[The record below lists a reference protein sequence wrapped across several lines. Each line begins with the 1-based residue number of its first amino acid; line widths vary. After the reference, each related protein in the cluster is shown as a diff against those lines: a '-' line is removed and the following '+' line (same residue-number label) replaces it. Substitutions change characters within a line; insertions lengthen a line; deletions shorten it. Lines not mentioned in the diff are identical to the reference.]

1 MASLAE
7 LARLRTDLDGQPL
20 AHLQRLVG
28 SWGLLADFCFADLLL
43 YAPVRGADE
52 AESFIILGQ
61 IRPATTQT
69 VYRSDWVG
77 TVVSAE
83 ERPLVANSY
92 RSGEIVESTVEIP
105 GLKEQVRVLAIP
117 VRSGGD
123 VVAVMTRESA
133 LTFGRQPGELER
145 TYVEI
150 FNRFA
155 RMISAGVFPFS
166 SDEHEPEEA
175 PRVGDG
181 VLLLDAQARV
191 VYTSPNAVS
200 ALHRVGVHANT
211 EGMRLGDLGLD
222 DSFVAKAFARPAPAI
237 EELEQGPEITVLIRC
252 IPLLE
257 QGEVSGAVV
266 LLRDISE
273 LRRRDRLLL
282 SKDATI
288 REIHHRVKNNLQTIS
303 SLLRLQGRRL
313 ASPEAKAA
321 IEESV
326 RRVRSIAL
334 VHEILSREAGEDVP
348 FVEIVR
354 PVCRMVEEAFH
365 TPDRPVRCLV
375 EGDAGNLPA
384 QVATP
389 LAVVLNELLQNAFDH
404 AYPENK
410 ELDGGQ
416 VVLWLARSPNE
427 VVVRVVDDGAGLPD
441 GFDLESSTG
450 LGLSIVRTLV
460 TSELA
465 GTIELRAG
473 DGPPDRPGT
482 VVELRLPLVAS
493 ADEAR

>member
-7 LARLRTDLDGQPL
+7 LARLRTDLDGHDL

-28 SWGLLADFCFADLLL
+28 AWGLLADFCFADLLL
-43 YAPVRGADE
+43 WAPVRNAPN
-52 AESFIILGQ
+52 ESFIILGQ

-77 TVVSAE
+77 TVVTND
-83 ERPLVANSY
+83 ERPLVANSF
-92 RSGEIVESTVEIP
+92 RSGEIVEATEENVS
-105 GLKEQVRVLAIP
+105 LKEQVRVLAIP
-117 VRSGGD
+117 VRSDGEVIG
-123 VVAVMTRESA
+123 VVTRESA

-145 TYVEI
+145 TYVEV

-155 RMISAGVFPFS
+155 RMIAAGTFPFAT
-166 SDEHEPEEA
+166 DDPEPEEA

-181 VLLLDAQARV
+181 VMLLDGQGRV

-211 EGMRLGDLGLD
+211 EGMRLGQLGLD
-222 DSFVAKAFARPAPAI
+222 EGIVHTSFALPGPVT
-237 EELEQGPEITVLIRC
+237 EEVEQGPEITVLFRC

-257 QGEVSGAVV
+257 QDEVSGAVV

-313 ASPEAKAA
+313 AIPEAKAA

-404 AYPENK
+404 AYPEGK
-410 ELDGGQ
+410 EIDGAE
-416 VVLWLARSPNE
+416 VVLDLRRKDAE
-427 VVVRVVDDGAGLPD
+427 LFVQVADDGVGLPA
-441 GFDLESSTG
+441 GFSLEASTG

-460 TSELA
+460 TSEL
-465 GTIELRAG
+465 G
-473 DGPPDRPGT
+473 
-482 VVELRLPLVAS
+482 
-493 ADEAR
+493 

>member
-1 MASLAE
+1 MTSLPE
-7 LARLRTDLDGQPL
+7 LARLRTDLDGAQL

-28 SWGLLADFCFADLLL
+28 SGGLLADFCFADLLL
-43 YAPVRGADE
+43 YAPERKSEPGRFV
-52 AESFIILGQ
+52 ILGQ

-77 TVVSAE
+77 TVVTDD
-83 ERPLVANSY
+83 ERPIVASSF
-92 RSGEIVESTVEIP
+92 RLGEIVEGTVVIE
-105 GLKEQVRVLAIP
+105 GLKEEVRVLAIP
-117 VRSGGD
+117 VRLDGEVIG
-123 VVAVMTRESA
+123 VLTRESA

-145 TYVEI
+145 TYVDI

-155 RMISAGVFPFS
+155 RMIAAGTYPFDT
-166 SDEHEPEEA
+166 DEPEPEEA

-181 VLLLDAQARV
+181 VMLLDAQRRV
-191 VYTSPNAVS
+191 VYRSPNAVS

-211 EGMRLGDLGLD
+211 EGMRLGEVGLD
-222 DSFVAKAFARPAPAI
+222 ESPVLTAFSLPGPVTD
-237 EELEQGPEITVLIRC
+237 EVESGPEISVLFRC
-252 IPLLE
+252 IPLVE
-257 QGEVSGAVV
+257 QNEVSGAVL

-288 REIHHRVKNNLQTIS
+288 REIRHRVKNNLQTIS

-348 FVEIVR
+348 FADIVR

-365 TPDRPVRCLV
+365 SPERPVRCQV
-375 EGDAGNLPA
+375 DGDVGHLLA
-384 QVATP
+384 QIATP

-404 AYPENK
+404 AYPEEK
-410 ELDGGQ
+410 ELDRGQ
-416 VVLWLARSPNE
+416 VI
-427 VVVRVVDDGAGLPD
+427 VRLQRNDELLVQVIDDGAGLPD
-441 GFDLESSTG
+441 GFDLERSTG

-460 TSELA
+460 TSELGGSIRLWSGE
-465 GTIELRAG
+465 GTT
-473 DGPPDRPGT
+473 DRPGT
-482 VVELRLPLVAS
+482 IAELRIPLRG
-493 ADEAR
+493 EPE

>member
-7 LARLRTDLDGQPL
+7 LARLRTDLDGPQL

-43 YAPVRGADE
+43 YAPERRGSSE
-52 AESFIILGQ
+52 HFVILGQ

-77 TVVSAE
+77 TTVSDE
-83 ERPLVANSY
+83 ERPIVASSY
-92 RSGEIVESTVEIP
+92 RLGEIVEGTVTVHSLREEI
-105 GLKEQVRVLAIP
+105 RVLAIP
-117 VRSGGD
+117 VRVDGEVIG
-123 VVAVMTRESA
+123 VLTRESA

-145 TYVEI
+145 TYVDI

-155 RMISAGVFPFS
+155 RMIAAGTFPF
-166 SDEHEPEEA
+166 DTDDPEPEEA

-181 VLLLDAQARV
+181 VLLLDGQRRV

-211 EGMRLGDLGLD
+211 EGMRFGQLGLD
-222 DSFVAKAFARPAPAI
+222 DAPVIAAYALPGPVTD
-237 EELEQGPEITVLIRC
+237 EVEVGPEISVLFRC
-252 IPLLE
+252 IPLVE
-257 QGEVSGAVV
+257 QNDVSGAVV
-266 LLRDISE
+266 LVRDISE

-313 ASPEAKAA
+313 ASREAKAA

-348 FVEIVR
+348 FADIVR

-365 TPDRPVRCLV
+365 SPERPVRCRV
-375 EGDAGNLPA
+375 EGDVGHLPA

-404 AYPENK
+404 AYPEEK
-410 ELDGGQ
+410 DLDGGE
-416 VVLWLARSPNE
+416 VIVRLERSDELE
-427 VVVRVVDDGAGLPD
+427 VQVVDDGAGLPD
-441 GFDLESSTG
+441 GFDLDHSTG

-460 TSELA
+460 TSELGGSIRLWSGE
-465 GTIELRAG
+465 GTT
-473 DGPPDRPGT
+473 DRPGT
-482 VVELRLPLVAS
+482 VAELRIPLRG
-493 ADEAR
+493 DGE

>member
-1 MASLAE
+1 VASLAE
-7 LARLRTDLDGQPL
+7 LARLRTDVDGPSL
-20 AHLQRLVG
+20 AHLQRLVAT
-28 SWGLLADFCFADLLL
+28 WGLLADFCFADLLL
-43 YAPVRGADE
+43 YAPVRGDVD
-52 AESFIILGQ
+52 ESFIILGQ

-77 TVVSAE
+77 TVVTAQ
-83 ERPLVANSY
+83 ERPLVANSF
-92 RSGEIVESTVEIP
+92 RSGEIVEATVEIA

-117 VRSGGD
+117 VRWNGE
-123 VVAVMTRESA
+123 VVGVVTRESA

-145 TYVEI
+145 VYVEI

-155 RMISAGVFPFS
+155 RMIAAGVFPFQT
-166 SDEHEPEEA
+166 DEAEPEEA

-181 VLLLDAQARV
+181 VMLLDSLGRV

-211 EGMRLGDLGLD
+211 EGMRLGELGLD
-222 DSFVAKAFARPAPAI
+222 ETPVRQAFAIPGPVT
-237 EELEQGPEITVLIRC
+237 EELEQGPEITVLFRC

-257 QGEVSGAVV
+257 QDEVSGAVV

-313 ASPEAKAA
+313 ESPEAKAA

-365 TPDRPVRCLV
+365 TPDRPVHCRV
-375 EGDAGNLPA
+375 DGDAGNLPA

-404 AYPENK
+404 AYPERN
-410 ELDGGQ
+410 DIVSGD
-416 VVLWLARSPNE
+416 VVLRLQRGIGRL
-427 VVVRVVDDGAGLPD
+427 VVQVVDDGAGLPA
-441 GFDLESSTG
+441 GFDLEKSMG

-460 TSELA
+460 TSELG

-473 DGPPDRPGT
+473 EGDGDRPGT
-482 VVELRLPLVAS
+482 TVELVIPLDG
-493 ADEAR
+493 DER

>member
-7 LARLRTDLDGQPL
+7 LARLRTDVDGQQL

-28 SWGLLADFCFADLLL
+28 TWGLLADFCFADLLL
-43 YAPVRGADE
+43 YVPVRGDD
-52 AESFIILGQ
+52 ESFIILGQ

-77 TVVSAE
+77 TVVTAE
-83 ERPLVANSY
+83 ERPLVANSF
-92 RSGEIVESTVEIP
+92 RSGEIVEATVEIT

-117 VRSGGD
+117 VRWNGEVIG
-123 VVAVMTRESA
+123 VATRESA

-145 TYVEI
+145 VYVEI

-155 RMISAGVFPFS
+155 RMIAAGVFPFPT
-166 SDEHEPEEA
+166 DEPEPEEA

-181 VLLLDAQARV
+181 VMLLNEQARV

-211 EGMRLGDLGLD
+211 EGMRLGELGLD
-222 DSFVAKAFARPAPAI
+222 ETPIQRAFSMPGPVT
-237 EELEQGPEITVLIRC
+237 EELEQGPEITVLLRC

-257 QGEVSGAVV
+257 RSEVSGAVV

-288 REIHHRVKNNLQTIS
+288 QEIHHRVKNNLQTIS

-313 ASPEAKAA
+313 ESPEAKAA

-365 TPDRPVRCLV
+365 TPDRPVRCRV
-375 EGDAGNLPA
+375 DGDAGNLPA

-404 AYPENK
+404 AYPEHK
-410 ELDGGQ
+410 DIGGGE
-416 VVLWLARSPNE
+416 VVLDLQRESGQLT
-427 VVVRVVDDGAGLPD
+427 VRVVDDGAGLPD
-441 GFDLESSTG
+441 GFDLEHSMG

-460 TSELA
+460 TSELG
-465 GTIELRAG
+465 GTIELRSG
-473 DGPPDRPGT
+473 DGAADRPGT
-482 VVELRLPLVAS
+482 VVELRVPLDQA
-493 ADEAR
+493 APR

>member
-1 MASLAE
+1 MTSLPE
-7 LARLRTDLDGQPL
+7 LTRLRTDLHGPQL
-20 AHLQRLVG
+20 AHLQRLVA

-43 YAPVRGADE
+43 YAPERKGDPGRFVV
-52 AESFIILGQ
+52 LGQ

-69 VYRSDWVG
+69 VYRRDWVG
-77 TVVSAE
+77 TVVTDD
-83 ERPLVANSY
+83 ERPIVASSY
-92 RSGEIVESTVEIP
+92 RLQEIVEGTTVIP
-105 GLKEQVRVLAIP
+105 GLREEVRVLAIP
-117 VRSGGD
+117 VRLDGKVIG
-123 VVAVMTRESA
+123 VLTRESP

-145 TYVEI
+145 TYVAI

-155 RMISAGVFPFS
+155 RMIAAGTYPFDT
-166 SDEHEPEEA
+166 DEPEPEEA

-181 VLLLDAQARV
+181 VMLLDANARV
-191 VYTSPNAVS
+191 VYTSPNSVS
-200 ALHRVGVHANT
+200 ALHRVGVHANA
-211 EGMRLGDLGLD
+211 EGMRFRELGLD
-222 DSFVAKAFARPAPAI
+222 ETPVMTAYSLPGPVTDEV
-237 EELEQGPEITVLIRC
+237 EMGPEISVLFRC
-252 IPLLE
+252 IPLVE

-266 LLRDISE
+266 LVRDISE

-313 ASPEAKAA
+313 ESREAKAA

-348 FVEIVR
+348 FTDIVR

-365 TPDRPVRCLV
+365 SPERPVACRV
-375 EGDAGNLPA
+375 DGDVGHLPA

-404 AYPENK
+404 AYPEEK

-416 VVLWLARSPNE
+416 VVVHLLRTGDE
-427 VVVRVVDDGAGLPD
+427 LVVRVVDDGAGLPD
-441 GFDLESSTG
+441 GFEIDRSTG

-460 TSELA
+460 TSEL
-465 GTIELRAG
+465 GGSIQLWSGQDNT
-473 DGPPDRPGT
+473 DRPGT
-482 VVELRLPLVAS
+482 TAELRVPLHGDV
-493 ADEAR
+493 EPIE

>member
-1 MASLAE
+1 
-7 LARLRTDLDGQPL
+7 LRTDLDGPQL

-43 YAPVRGADE
+43 YAPEHRGSSE
-52 AESFIILGQ
+52 RFVILGQ

-77 TVVSAE
+77 TVVTDE
-83 ERPLVANSY
+83 ERPIVASSQ
-92 RSGEIVESTVEIP
+92 RLGEIVEGTVTIQA
-105 GLKEQVRVLAIP
+105 LKEEIRVLAIP
-117 VRSGGD
+117 VRLDGEVIG
-123 VVAVMTRESA
+123 VLTRESA

-145 TYVEI
+145 TYVDI

-155 RMISAGVFPFS
+155 RMIAAGTFPF
-166 SDEHEPEEA
+166 DTDDPEPEEA

-181 VLLLDAQARV
+181 VMLLDRERRV

-200 ALHRVGVHANT
+200 ALHRVGVHANA
-211 EGMRLGDLGLD
+211 EGMRFGQIGLD
-222 DSFVAKAFARPAPAI
+222 DAPVIAAYAVPGPVTD
-237 EELEQGPEITVLIRC
+237 EVEAGPEISVLFRC
-252 IPLLE
+252 IPLVE
-257 QGEVSGAVV
+257 QNDVSGAVV
-266 LLRDISE
+266 LVRDISE

-288 REIHHRVKNNLQTIS
+288 SEIHHRVKNNLQTIS

-348 FVEIVR
+348 FADIVR

-365 TPDRPVRCLV
+365 SPERPVRCRV
-375 EGDAGNLPA
+375 EGDVGHLPA

-404 AYPENK
+404 AYPEEK

-416 VVLWLARSPNE
+416 VI
-427 VVVRVVDDGAGLPD
+427 VRLERNDELLVQVVDDGAGLPD
-441 GFDLESSTG
+441 GFDLNQSTG

-460 TSELA
+460 TSELGGSISLWSGE
-465 GTIELRAG
+465 GTT
-473 DGPPDRPGT
+473 DRPGT
-482 VVELRLPLVAS
+482 VAELHVPLRG
-493 ADEAR
+493 DGE

>member
-7 LARLRTDLDGQPL
+7 LARLRTDLEVPQL

-28 SWGLLADFCFADLLL
+28 TWGLLADFCFADLLL
-43 YAPVRGADE
+43 YAPVRGAAAD
-52 AESFIILGQ
+52 SFIILGQ

-77 TVVSAE
+77 TIVSGD

-117 VRSGGD
+117 VRSEGQVIG
-123 VVAVMTRESA
+123 VLTRESA

-155 RMISAGVFPFS
+155 RMISAGAFPFA
-166 SDEHEPEEA
+166 SDDPEPEEA

-181 VLLLDAQARV
+181 VMLLDPQARV

-222 DSFVAKAFARPAPAI
+222 DSIVMKAFARPAPVT
-237 EELEQGPEITVLIRC
+237 EEIEQGPEITVLFRC

-257 QGEVSGAVV
+257 LGELSGAVV

-273 LRRRDRLLL
+273 LRRRDRLLM

-334 VHEILSREAGEDVP
+334 VHEILSREAGEDVA

-365 TPDRPVRCLV
+365 TPDRPVRCRV

-404 AYPENK
+404 AYPETK
-410 ELDGGQ
+410 EFDSGE
-416 VVLWLARSPNE
+416 VVLALERSERE
-427 VVVRVVDDGAGLPD
+427 VKVRVIDDGAGLPD
-441 GFDLESSTG
+441 GFDLEHSMG

-460 TSELA
+460 TSELG
-465 GTIELRAG
+465 GTIELHAG
-473 DGPPDRPGT
+473 DGSEDRPGT
-482 VVELRLPLVAS
+482 VVELKLPLLPS
-493 ADEAR
+493 E

>member
-7 LARLRTDLDGQPL
+7 LARLRTDLDGPAL
-20 AHLQRLVG
+20 THLQRLVG

-43 YAPVRGADE
+43 YTPVRGASP
-52 AESFIILGQ
+52 ESFIILGQ

-77 TVVSAE
+77 TVVSDE
-83 ERPLVANSY
+83 DRPLVASSY
-92 RSGEIVESTVEIP
+92 RSGEIIESTVEVS

-117 VRSGGD
+117 VRFDGEVIG
-123 VVAVMTRESA
+123 VMTRESA

-150 FNRFA
+150 FSRFA
-155 RMISAGVFPFS
+155 RMISAGVFPFP
-166 SDEHEPEEA
+166 SDDHEPEEA

-181 VLLLDAQARV
+181 AMLLDAQGRV

-222 DSFVAKAFARPAPAI
+222 DSLVQKAFARPAPII
-237 EELEQGPEITVLIRC
+237 EEVEQGPEITVLFRC

-273 LRRRDRLLL
+273 VRRRDRLLM

-354 PVCRMVEEAFH
+354 PVCRMVEEAFY
-365 TPDRPVRCLV
+365 TPDRPLQCRV

-404 AYPENK
+404 AYPETKNYDRG
-410 ELDGGQ
+410 E
-416 VVLWLARSPNE
+416 VVLTLERASSE
-427 VVVRVVDDGAGLPD
+427 LTVRVIDDGAGLPD
-441 GFDLESSTG
+441 GFDLEQSMG

-465 GTIELRAG
+465 GTIEVHQG
-473 DGPPDRPGT
+473 DGPADRPGT
-482 VVELRLPLVAS
+482 VVELRLPLLLA
-493 ADEAR
+493 E

>member
-7 LARLRTDLDGQPL
+7 LARQRTDLESHQL

-28 SWGLLADFCFADLLL
+28 TWGLLADFCFADLLL
-43 YAPVRGADE
+43 YAPVSGAE
-52 AESFIILGQ
+52 PEKFVILGQ

-69 VYRSDWVG
+69 VYRSDLVG
-77 TVVSAE
+77 SVVSAE
-83 ERPLVANSY
+83 ERPLVASSF
-92 RSGEIVESTVEIP
+92 RSGDIGEATVEMP

-117 VRSGGD
+117 VRWHGD
-123 VVAVMTRESA
+123 VIGVLTRESA

-155 RMISAGVFPFS
+155 RMIAAGSFPFLT
-166 SDEHEPEEA
+166 DDPEPEEA

-181 VLLLDAQARV
+181 VMLLDPQARV

-211 EGMRLGDLGLD
+211 EGMRLGELGLD
-222 DSFVAKAFARPAPAI
+222 DSIVWQAFALPGPVI
-237 EELEQGPEITVLIRC
+237 QELEQGPEITVLFRC
-252 IPLLE
+252 LPLIDK
-257 QGEVSGAVV
+257 GEVSGAVV

-273 LRRRDRLLL
+273 LRRRDRLLM

-288 REIHHRVKNNLQTIS
+288 QEIHHRVKNNLQTIS

-313 ASPEAKAA
+313 SSPEAKAA

-348 FVEIVR
+348 FIEIVR

-365 TPDRPVRCLV
+365 TPDRPVRCRV

-404 AYPENK
+404 GYPEGMVIDAG
-410 ELDGGQ
+410 E
-416 VVLWLARSPNE
+416 VVLRLERLGNE
-427 VVVRVVDDGAGLPD
+427 LVVQVVDDGAGVPD
-441 GFDLESSTG
+441 GFDVDQSMG

-460 TSELA
+460 TSELS

-473 DGPPDRPGT
+473 QGTGDRRGT
-482 VVELRLPLVAS
+482 VVELRVPFDRERAG
-493 ADEAR
+493 

>member
-7 LARLRTDLDGQPL
+7 LARLRTDVDGQQL

-28 SWGLLADFCFADLLL
+28 TWGLLADFCFADLLL
-43 YAPVRGADE
+43 YAPVRGEGD
-52 AESFIILGQ
+52 ESFIILGQ

-77 TVVSAE
+77 TVVTAD
-83 ERPLVANSY
+83 ERPLVANSF
-92 RSGEIVESTVEIP
+92 RSGEIVEATVEIA

-117 VRSGGD
+117 VRWNGEVIG
-123 VVAVMTRESA
+123 VATRESA

-145 TYVEI
+145 VYVEI

-155 RMISAGVFPFS
+155 RMIAAGVFPFPT
-166 SDEHEPEEA
+166 DEPEPEEA

-181 VLLLDAQARV
+181 VMLLDAQGRV

-211 EGMRLGDLGLD
+211 EGMRLGELGLD
-222 DSFVAKAFARPAPAI
+222 ETPVLRAFSLPGPVT
-237 EELEQGPEITVLIRC
+237 EEVEQGPEITVLFRC

-313 ASPEAKAA
+313 ESPEAKAA

-365 TPDRPVRCLV
+365 TPDRPVRCRV

-404 AYPENK
+404 AYPEHK
-410 ELDGGQ
+410 EIDAGE
-416 VVLWLARSPNE
+416 VVLSLQRASGRLT
-427 VVVRVVDDGAGLPD
+427 VQVVDDGAGLPD
-441 GFDLESSTG
+441 GFDLEHSTG

-460 TSELA
+460 TSELG
-465 GTIELRAG
+465 GTIELRTG
-473 DGPPDRPGT
+473 DGPADRPGT
-482 VVELRLPLVAS
+482 VVELKVPLDQA
-493 ADEAR
+493 ATR

>member
-7 LARLRTDLDGQPL
+7 LARLRTGLEGHQL

-28 SWGLLADFCFADLLL
+28 AWGLLADFCFADLLL
-43 YAPVRGADE
+43 YAPVRAGDE
-52 AESFIILGQ
+52 ESFIILGQ

-77 TVVSAE
+77 TVLTAA
-83 ERPLVANSY
+83 ERPLVANSF
-92 RSGEIVESTVEIP
+92 RSGEIVEDTVEVT

-117 VRSGGD
+117 VRWNGEVIG
-123 VVAVMTRESA
+123 VATRESA

-145 TYVEI
+145 VYVEI

-155 RMISAGVFPFS
+155 RMIAAGTFPFAT
-166 SDEHEPEEA
+166 DDPEPEEA

-181 VLLLDAQARV
+181 VMLLDRQGRV

-211 EGMRLGDLGLD
+211 EGMRLGELGLD
-222 DSFVAKAFARPAPAI
+222 ETPVWRAFALPGPVT
-237 EELEQGPEITVLIRC
+237 EEVEQGPEITVLFRC
-252 IPLLE
+252 IPLLD

-303 SLLRLQGRRL
+303 SLLRLTGRRL
-313 ASPEAKAA
+313 ESPEAKAA

-348 FVEIVR
+348 FIEIVR

-365 TPDRPVRCLV
+365 TPDRPVRCRV

-404 AYPENK
+404 AYPESK
-410 ELDGGQ
+410 EFDAGE
-416 VVLWLARSPNE
+416 VVLSLRRERGELA
-427 VVVRVVDDGAGLPD
+427 VQVVDDGAGLPD
-441 GFDLESSTG
+441 GFDLETSVG

-465 GTIELRAG
+465 GTIRLRTG
-473 DGPPDRPGT
+473 EGPADRPGT
-482 VVELRLPLVAS
+482 VVELNVPLDLG
-493 ADEAR
+493 DER

>member
-7 LARLRTDLDGQPL
+7 LARLRTDLEGPQL

-28 SWGLLADFCFADLLL
+28 TWGLLADFCFADLLL
-43 YAPVRGADE
+43 YAPVRGEVDD
-52 AESFIILGQ
+52 SFIILGQ

-77 TVVSAE
+77 TVVTAE
-83 ERPLVANSY
+83 ERPLVANSF
-92 RSGEIVESTVEIP
+92 RSGEIVEATVEIS

-117 VRSGGD
+117 VRWDGEVIG
-123 VVAVMTRESA
+123 VATRESA
-133 LTFGRQPGELER
+133 LMFGRQPGELER
-145 TYVEI
+145 VYVEV

-155 RMISAGVFPFS
+155 RMIAAGAFPFPT
-166 SDEHEPEEA
+166 DDPEPEEA

-181 VLLLDAQARV
+181 VMLLDAQARV

-211 EGMRLGDLGLD
+211 EGMRLGELGLD
-222 DSFVAKAFARPAPAI
+222 EAPLHRAFALPGPVT
-237 EELEQGPEITVLIRC
+237 EEIEQGPEITVLLRC

-257 QGEVSGAVV
+257 QDEVSGAVV

-288 REIHHRVKNNLQTIS
+288 QEIHHRVKNNLQTIS
-303 SLLRLQGRRL
+303 SLLRLTGRRL
-313 ASPEAKAA
+313 ESPEAKAA

-348 FVEIVR
+348 FIEIVR

-375 EGDAGNLPA
+375 DGDAGNLPA

-404 AYPENK
+404 AYPEGK
-410 ELDGGQ
+410 EIDAGE
-416 VVLWLARSPNE
+416 VVLRLQRESDAL
-427 VVVRVVDDGAGLPD
+427 VVQVVDDGAGLPD
-441 GFDLESSTG
+441 GFDLETSMG

-460 TSELA
+460 TSELG
-465 GTIELRAG
+465 GTIDVRTGLGAG
-473 DGPPDRPGT
+473 DRPGT
-482 VVELRLPLVAS
+482 VVELRVPLDQGGV
-493 ADEAR
+493 R

>member
-1 MASLAE
+1 VASLSE
-7 LARLRTDLDGQPL
+7 LARLRTDLDGPAL

-28 SWGLLADFCFADLLL
+28 AWGLLADFCFADLLL
-43 YAPVRGADE
+43 YAPERRDDPTRFV
-52 AESFIILGQ
+52 ILGQ

-77 TVVSAE
+77 TAVTDD
-83 ERPLVANSY
+83 ERPIVASSY
-92 RSGEIVESTVEIP
+92 RLSEIVEGTVPIP
-105 GLKEQVRVLAIP
+105 TLKEEVRVLAIP
-117 VRSGGD
+117 VRLDGD
-123 VVAVMTRESA
+123 VIGVLTRESA

-155 RMISAGVFPFS
+155 RMISAGDYPFDT
-166 SDEHEPEEA
+166 DEPEPEEA

-181 VLLLDAQARV
+181 VMLLDSQRRV
-191 VYTSPNAVS
+191 AYTSPNSVS

-211 EGMRLGDLGLD
+211 EGMRLGELGLD
-222 DSFVAKAFARPAPAI
+222 ETPIITAFETPEPVTDEVEA
-237 EELEQGPEITVLIRC
+237 GPEISVLFRC
-252 IPLLE
+252 IPLVE
-257 QGEVSGAVV
+257 QGDVSGAVV
-266 LLRDISE
+266 LVRDISE

-313 ASPEAKAA
+313 ESPEAKAA

-348 FVEIVR
+348 FADIVR

-365 TPDRPVRCLV
+365 SPERPVRCKV
-375 EGDAGNLPA
+375 DGDVGHLPA

-404 AYPENK
+404 AYPEEK

-416 VVLWLARSPNE
+416 VVVSLRRSGGQLL
-427 VVVRVVDDGAGLPD
+427 VRVTDDGAGLPD
-441 GFDLESSTG
+441 GFELDRSTG

-460 TSELA
+460 TSELGGSLA
-465 GTIELRAG
+465 LWSGEE
-473 DGPPDRPGT
+473 GPPDRPGT
-482 VVELRLPLVAS
+482 IAELRVPLAGD
-493 ADEAR
+493 DE